1 MVKTID
7 FNTEIL
13 EIINDLKKVEGYLD
27 CEKAIIHNLRKQL
40 ERGYDDKSILNYLGE
55 LRKQIESRIGVNQNA
70 YDSAMT
76 DTAAFINI
84 LLKMSY
90 WRSWMKTINM

>member
-13 EIINDLKKVEGYLD
+13 EITNDLKKDEGYLD
-27 CEKAIIHNLRKQL
+27 CEKVIIHNLRKQL

-55 LRKQIESRIGVNQNA
+55 LRKQNESRIGVNQNA

-76 DTAAFINI
+76 DT
-84 LLKMSY
+84 LLLL
-90 WRSWMKTINM
+90 